1 LQHSRKYSTVSA
13 YGIVFKDR
21 VFPRMRAKH
30 EKETAVLPPFFVR
43 KSSIFRSKILAEVIF
58 VSDAVKE
65 QQHAPDFTLP
75 AVGSDAVVKNGQVHL
90 QELQGR
96 PVVLYFYPKDDT
108 PGCTKEACSFRDANR
123 EMQKR
128 GAIVLGVSTDSVA
141 SHQKFAEK
149 YGLSYPL
156 LSDTD
161 ATVAQLYG
169 VYGEKN
175 MYGKKYLG
183 VNRETFLID
192 KDGVVRKVWHKVK
205 PDDHASEVLSTIE
218 ELHL

>member
-1 LQHSRKYSTVSA
+1 
-13 YGIVFKDR
+13 
-21 VFPRMRAKH
+21 M
-30 EKETAVLPPFFVR
+30 
-43 KSSIFRSKILAEVIF
+43 
-58 VSDAVKE
+58 SDAVKE
-65 QQHAPDFTLP
+65 QQPAPDFTLP
-75 AVGSDAVVKNGQVHL
+75 AIGSADVVKNGQVHL
-90 QELQGR
+90 ADLKGHT
-96 PVVLYFYPKDDT
+96 VVLYFYPKDDT

-128 GAIVLGVSTDSVA
+128 GAVVLGVSTDSVA

-161 ATVAQLYG
+161 ATVSQLYG

-192 KDGVVRKVWHKVK
+192 KDGIVRKIWHKVK
-205 PDDHASEVLSTIE
+205 PEEHANEVLDTIE
-218 ELHL
+218 SLHL

>member
-1 LQHSRKYSTVSA
+1 
-13 YGIVFKDR
+13 
-21 VFPRMRAKH
+21 M
-30 EKETAVLPPFFVR
+30 
-43 KSSIFRSKILAEVIF
+43 
-58 VSDAVKE
+58 SDAVKE

-123 EMQKR
+123 EMQKS
-128 GAIVLGVSTDSVA
+128 GAVVLGVSTDSVA

-218 ELHL
+218 ELHLQ